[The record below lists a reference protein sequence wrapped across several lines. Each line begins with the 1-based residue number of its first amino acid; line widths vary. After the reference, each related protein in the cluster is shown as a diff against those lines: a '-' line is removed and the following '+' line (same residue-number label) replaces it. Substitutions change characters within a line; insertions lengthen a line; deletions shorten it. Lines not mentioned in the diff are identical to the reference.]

1 MNALIFG
8 AGGQD
13 GFYMQQLC
21 HELSIEPIGI
31 SKFPAAGCIQGDVSD
46 YAQVEGWIK
55 HYRPA
60 YLFHL
65 AANST
70 TNHQALFENHATIST
85 GTLNVLECVR
95 QHSPGAIV
103 FITGSGVQFRNVG
116 QPISE
121 QDEFEARSAYAVARI
136 QSVYAARYY
145 RTLGVRAY
153 VGYLFHHESPRRTDD
168 HVAKMISSAARRI
181 ARGSSEKIRL
191 GDMSV
196 RKEWAFAGDIV
207 RGIFTLVNQE
217 NVFEATIGTGQAYSI
232 QDWLEQCF
240 RVLGK
245 DWREHV
251 DLEQAFTPEYHC
263 LVSNPKTIRSL
274 GWVPKMDFPG
284 LASLMMG
291 V

>member
-13 GFYMQQLC
+13 GFYLRQLC
-21 HELSIEPIGI
+21 NELGIASVGI
-31 SKFPAAGCIQGDVSD
+31 SMFPETGCIQGDISD
-46 YAQVEGWIK
+46 YTQVEGWVK
-55 HYRPA
+55 QYRPT

-70 TNHQALFENHATIST
+70 TNHQALFENHNAIST

-95 QHSPGAIV
+95 RHSPGTHV

-168 HVAKMISSAARRI
+168 HVAKMISSAVRRI
-181 ARGSSEKIRL
+181 ARGSTEKIRL

-207 RGIFTLVNQE
+207 HGIFTLVNQGT
-217 NVFEATIGTGQAYSI
+217 VFEATIGTGQAYSI

-240 RVLGK
+240 RIVGK

-251 DLEQAFTPEYHC
+251 DLERPFTPEYSC

-284 LASLMMG
+284 LASLMMS

>member
-1 MNALIFG
+1 
-8 AGGQD
+8 
-13 GFYMQQLC
+13 
-21 HELSIEPIGI
+21 
-31 SKFPAAGCIQGDVSD
+31 
-46 YAQVEGWIK
+46 
-55 HYRPA
+55 
-60 YLFHL
+60 
-65 AANST
+65 
-70 TNHQALFENHATIST
+70 
-85 GTLNVLECVR
+85 
-95 QHSPGAIV
+95 
-103 FITGSGVQFRNVG
+103 
-116 QPISE
+116 
-121 QDEFEARSAYAVARI
+121 
-136 QSVYAARYY
+136 
-145 RTLGVRAY
+145 
-153 VGYLFHHESPRRTDD
+153 
-168 HVAKMISSAARRI
+168 
-181 ARGSSEKIRL
+181 
-191 GDMSV
+191 MSV

-232 QDWLEQCF
+232 QDWLEPCF